1 MNYRSTLYVRLFA
14 VIGVLALG
22 ILTGCAAKKYVMA
35 EKPEGQILEYRMPTG
50 EVLKYKTTQDSDQT
64 MEMMG
69 MSIETKAHK
78 ALEFS
83 VAPKGWKGDN
93 HEIEITIDTMDA
105 NITSPQ
111 GEFSADVAS
120 AIGQSFSMTLSRL
133 GKELDVSGAGAI
145 KYEVGPQGERN
156 LEGDFKAMFPDLPD
170 TRADIGY
177 TWATQDTIDV
187 DEGGIQ
193 VTIIS
198 ESVNTLVGFEAMMGF
213 ECASVTAEVTGTVTG
228 EGEQQGAQVSF
239 EGTMSGSEAWY
250 FAYEQGVLVEI
261 SSDIFTDSTI
271 KVTGPQDM
279 TIPMKQKMSID
290 TKLIQ

>member
-1 MNYRSTLYVRLFA
+1 MSYRSTLYVRLVV
-14 VIGVLALG
+14 VICVLAVG
-22 ILTGCAAKKYVMA
+22 ILSGCAAKKFVMA
-35 EKPEGQILEYRMPTG
+35 EKPEGQVLEYRMPEG
-50 EVLKYKTTQDSDQT
+50 SVLKYKTTQDSDQT

-78 ALEFS
+78 AIQFS
-83 VAPKGWKGDN
+83 MVPKGTKGDG
-93 HEIEITIDTMDA
+93 HEVEITIDALDA
-105 NITSPQ
+105 NMTSPQ
-111 GEFSADVAS
+111 GEFSADVEA

-133 GKELDVSGAGAI
+133 GKELDVSGAEAI
-145 KYEVGPQGERN
+145 KYGVGPQGERS

-177 TWATQDTIDV
+177 TWTTQDTIEV

-193 VTIIS
+193 VTIVS
-198 ESVNTLVGFEAMMGF
+198 ESVNTLVGFEPVMGL
-213 ECASVTAEVTGTVTG
+213 ECAKVTAEVTGTVTG

-239 EGTMSGSEAWY
+239 EGTMSGSEAWH
-250 FAYEQGVLVEI
+250 FAYERGVLVET
-261 SSDIFTDSTI
+261 SSDLFTDSTI